1 MKFIGSAIFL
11 TVLVITQLSAQETQ
25 VPISDEYRI
34 MTITPELRN
43 DLKLFP
49 EISGFQDAK
58 LYQLIDS
65 SYVLEIISTQQG
77 RIVKKRNMMTLTDV
91 QSLRSRIHGIIKQT
105 TPLGFIDQT
114 GRAAFINTV
123 IGLSV
128 SYYGWSIPFLF
139 QDIDS
144 KAFVALYLMTASG
157 MILYTTSATQHM
169 ELSKETAMGFQYGA
183 IRGIVHG
190 NALYGIFAGEYTR
203 WFIPVSSVV
212 SALEGAMV
220 MSWVRENHTPLG
232 NIYTVGAF
240 SDFGTAMGVGGAFL
254 LRKGDEFTLN
264 EKDLRL
270 LGSMLLAGSGVGYLI
285 GKTIIDNTSYSS
297 GDADILQSAGF
308 LGAADAF
315 SIADL
320 AGTENRK
327 ALVSATMAGAV
338 VGLGIGHALT
348 RLNDFTDDQGTSIR
362 LYTSLGMILGLGTA
376 YSISGSESDRTIYL
390 SMSTL
395 GATIGF
401 ALAYNS
407 ANSVQSFSSTSHA
420 WNMRLDPFG
429 LQQKLF
435 VEQGKEIIRYTPAIK
450 LEYHF

>member
-1 MKFIGSAIFL
+1 
-11 TVLVITQLSAQETQ
+11 
-25 VPISDEYRI
+25 
-34 MTITPELRN
+34 
-43 DLKLFP
+43 
-49 EISGFQDAK
+49 
-58 LYQLIDS
+58 
-65 SYVLEIISTQQG
+65 
-77 RIVKKRNMMTLTDV
+77 MMTLSDV
-91 QSLRSRIHGIIKQT
+91 QSLRSRIHDIYKQT
-105 TPLGFIDQT
+105 TPVGLKDQS
-114 GRAAFINTV
+114 GRSDFINTI
-123 IGLSV
+123 IGLSI

-157 MILYTTSATQHM
+157 TILYTTSATQQM

-183 IRGIVHG
+183 IHGIVHG
-190 NALYGIFAGEYTR
+190 NALYAIIAGDYAR

-212 SALEGAMV
+212 SALEGTIV

-232 NIYTVGAF
+232 NMHTVGVF

-270 LGSMLLAGSGVGYLI
+270 LGSTVLAGSGVGYLI
-285 GKTIIDNTSYSS
+285 GNVIIDNTSYSS

-315 SIADL
+315 AIADL

-376 YSISGSESDRTIYL
+376 YIISGSESDRTIFL

-395 GATIGF
+395 GASIGF

-407 ANSVQSFSSTSHA
+407 ANSVQSRSGTSHA
-420 WNMRLDPFG
+420 WNIRLDPFG
-429 LQQKLF
+429 LHQKLF
-435 VEQGKEIIRYTPAIK
+435 VEHGKEIIRYTPAIK
-450 LEYHF
+450 LEYQF